1 MTEITKSITFLNEY
15 KTLKEAVQ
23 QGKTPL
29 LAVGLSAIH
38 KAHLA
43 AALGLDTGRPVCMLT
58 DDDTAAA
65 RLALDLQAFAEREV
79 LTLPAREL
87 VMADVVGVSR
97 GYEQK
102 RLAVLDAL
110 PGAAFS
116 VASVQAAVQ
125 RTLPPDALQ
134 SAVVQLAVGQTV
146 PLETLTQQLT
156 RAGYERCV
164 QVEGMGQFSV
174 RGGILDVFPPQSA
187 NPYRVE
193 FWDDEIDSIA
203 TFDVGSQRRLET
215 AQTLRCLPCME
226 TLPHLAPGGAKGLAK
241 AVRGLLSTRKK
252 KHPDL
257 AAHIERDAERLEETG
272 ALPAADKYLPLVY
285 PALSTALD
293 YLPENA
299 IVLIEDTPR
308 LRDAARD
315 FAARIADDV
324 TALLERGE
332 IAPGL
337 DGYALDFAAL
347 ARMPRTILR
356 LDSFLNNVPELAPQH
371 LENFVANQMNAYGGN
386 LDMAA
391 ADIRGYTQQGR
402 AVAVL
407 CGSALRCRN
416 MCDALTEAGLT
427 ATVSDLLPKG
437 GQVCVMEGT
446 LSAGFEYPDL
456 GLVVITEGQVLAR
469 RKKAQVKKSNR
480 DRVKSFTDLTPG
492 DLVVHEH
499 HGIGR
504 FVGME
509 RMTVD
514 GAERD
519 FIKIAFAGTDFL
531 YVPATSLDLISK
543 YIGGGEPEKVRLNK
557 LGGADWSRSKAR
569 AKAAAKELAEGLIKL
584 YAERAKVKGFAFPQ
598 DDTWQREF
606 EEAFPYEETDD
617 QLRCI
622 AEIKM
627 DMESDRPMDRLL
639 CGDVGFGKTEV
650 AIRAAFKA
658 AVDGKQVAV
667 LVPTTILALQHY
679 RSFSERLRDFPVRVE
694 YLNRTKT
701 AKEAGQIRADLESG
715 RIDILI
721 GTHKILGKQ
730 IKFRDLGLLI
740 IDEEQKFGV
749 AAKEKL
755 TQMAVN
761 VDTLTLT
768 ATPIPRTLQFSLM
781 GSRDLSVI
789 STPPPNRQPIVTE
802 SHVFSEEI
810 IRDAVEAELAR
821 GGQVYFVHNRVE
833 DLMSI
838 QGLITRVCPKARVAV
853 GHGKMPAEKL
863 EKLIMD
869 FIYGE
874 FDVLVSTTIIENGI
888 DIPNANTIIVDNAQ
902 NFGLSD
908 LHQLRGR
915 VGRSNQKAYC
925 YLLSPP
931 EEMLSSDARRRLRA
945 IEEFSDLG
953 SGFNIAMQDLD
964 IRGAGNLLG
973 AEQSG
978 FIADIGFETYQKIMN
993 EAIAELRAEGLQVAG
1008 LGAAEQ
1014 DVVEQM
1020 HYVDDAHIE
1029 IEVEA
1034 GLPDAYVAQQ
1044 AERLKLYRELDSTK
1058 DEAALQ
1064 AFESRLA
1071 DRFGPLPREAQ
1082 ELLNVVRL
1090 RWEAI
1095 RLGIERVKVKNG
1107 LMILHFVGEQNS
1119 PYYKSDT
1126 FMELL
1131 RKVTQNPA
1139 RFVLKQHN
1147 NRLAMTVRNVKDIED
1162 GYKTLQQ
1169 L

>member
-1 MTEITKSITFLNEY
+1 MATAREQLAQFAAGSKALGRLCREY
-15 KTLKEAVQ
+15 KNRSATVHLEE
-23 QGKTPL
+23 L
-29 LAVGLSAIH
+29 VGGALSFY
-38 KAHLA
+38 A
-43 AALGLDTGRPVCMLT
+43 AAAVAESGGVHVFVAEDR
-58 DDDTAAA
+58 DAAA
-65 RLALDLQAFAEREV
+65 YLLNDFYNLLDERQVYFFPSSWKRSAAYGAED
-79 LTLPAREL
+79 AQ
-87 VMADVVGVSR
+87 GV
-97 GYEQK
+97 
-102 RLAVLDAL
+102 
-110 PGAAFS
+110 
-116 VASVQAAVQ
+116 VQ
-125 RTLPPDALQ
+125 RTATMHAVRNFTGKGYLVVCTCPEALAERVADAEALQ
-134 SAVVQLAVGQTV
+134 RETITVRVGDRISIEV
-146 PLETLTQQLT
+146 LEQALVDASFT
-156 RAGYERCV
+156 RVDFVYEP
-164 QVEGMGQFSV
+164 GQYSV
-174 RGGILDVFPPQSA
+174 RGGIVDVFSYSESK
-187 NPYRVE
+187 PYRLDFFGDEVDSIRRFNISSQLSSDRLERVE
-193 FWDDEIDSIA
+193 IIPDLNAGTPAAAKVSFARFAGAEASWWFYDADFVLRRVNDIRRRTLSDMEHPDEIDSLLTSRNSLVADLSGSRIFLLRDNLPERPAAA
-203 TFDVGSQRRLET
+203 TVKFATSPQPKFNKNFEMLADDMIRGALRGYDTYILSENK
-215 AQTLRCLPCME
+215 AQ
-226 TLPHLAPGGAKGLAK
+226 
-241 AVRGLLSTRKK
+241 V
-252 KHPDL
+252 
-257 AAHIERDAERLEETG
+257 ERLENIFHQIGRGQAVVRSLSTTLHEGFVDNDLKLCLYTDHQIFDRYQRYRING
-272 ALPAADKYLPLVY
+272 EIRRDEQMTVAELNQLRPGDYVVHIDHGVGRFDGLVKIAAGDGRMQEAIKLVY
-285 PALSTALD
+285 KDGDVLFVNVHSLHRISRYKSGDGEPPKVYKLGNGAWQKLKNATKKAVKDISRELIALYAKRKASKGYAFSHD
-293 YLPENA
+293 SYLQHELEA
-299 IVLIEDTPR
+299 SFRWEDTP
-308 LRDAARD
+308 DQQSATAA
-315 FAARIADDV
+315 I
-324 TALLERGE
+324 
-332 IAPGL
+332 
-337 DGYALDFAAL
+337 
-347 ARMPRTILR
+347 
-356 LDSFLNNVPELAPQH
+356 
-371 LENFVANQMNAYGGN
+371 
-386 LDMAA
+386 
-391 ADIRGYTQQGR
+391 
-402 AVAVL
+402 
-407 CGSALRCRN
+407 
-416 MCDALTEAGLT
+416 
-427 ATVSDLLPKG
+427 
-437 GQVCVMEGT
+437 
-446 LSAGFEYPDL
+446 
-456 GLVVITEGQVLAR
+456 
-469 RKKAQVKKSNR
+469 KK
-480 DRVKSFTDLTPG
+480 
-492 DLVVHEH
+492 
-499 HGIGR
+499 
-504 FVGME
+504 
-509 RMTVD
+509 
-514 GAERD
+514 
-519 FIKIAFAGTDFL
+519 
-531 YVPATSLDLISK
+531 
-543 YIGGGEPEKVRLNK
+543 
-557 LGGADWSRSKAR
+557 
-569 AKAAAKELAEGLIKL
+569 
-584 YAERAKVKGFAFPQ
+584 
-598 DDTWQREF
+598 
-606 EEAFPYEETDD
+606 
-617 QLRCI
+617 
-622 AEIKM
+622 
-627 DMESDRPMDRLL
+627 DMESDQPMDRLV

-679 RSFSERLRDFPVRVE
+679 RSFSERLRNFPVRVE

-701 AKEAGQIRADLESG
+701 TKEVNQIRADLEAG